1 MTFFILKNDTI
12 VYYGVEYKIYTSLFF
27 PPCEF
32 MIWNLELERNVIL
45 GLVCFGAY
53 TLSLRVLCISVLLEK
68 LVEKLPRSD
77 WPFLGWHRWFQCSMR
92 CAVIVVC
99 TGGGWG
105 RVFEGGGPE
114 PRAESQSTT
123 GNLSSEEGQGE
134 RSGMSGPTNCEYLW
148 VTRGGQNSSC
158 VPGRGDRRGGLGES
172 GPHDG
177 MLRSWDFILSVM
189 GSYQMISY
197 RRIAWLDS
205 PFRNG

>member
-12 VYYGVEYKIYTSLFF
+12 VYYGVEYKIYVSLFF

-32 MIWNLELERNVIL
+32 MIWNLELEKNVIL

-77 WPFLGWHRWFQCSMR
+77 WPFLGWHRWFQCNMR
-92 CAVIVVC
+92 CAMIVVC

-105 RVFEGGGPE
+105 RVFEGGDPE
-114 PRAESQSTT
+114 PRAESQSTA
-123 GNLSSEEGQGE
+123 GNLSKWRRAGWEKQHV
-134 RSGMSGPTNCEYLW
+134 RSHELW

-172 GPHDG
+172 GH
-177 MLRSWDFILSVM
+177 MM
-189 GSYQMISY
+189 
-197 RRIAWLDS
+197 AC
-205 PFRNG
+205 